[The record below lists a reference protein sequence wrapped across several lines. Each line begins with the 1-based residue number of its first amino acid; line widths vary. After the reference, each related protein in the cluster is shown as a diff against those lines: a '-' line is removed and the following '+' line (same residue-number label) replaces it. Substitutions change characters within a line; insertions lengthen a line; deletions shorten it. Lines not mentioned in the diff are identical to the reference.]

1 MKIWFISIPAEKRE
15 GTPFTIGE
23 GFSDKLIP
31 PPRTSYA
38 PVGAK
43 QEVTFARI
51 LKYTI
56 NIVNCLQDSH
66 QNHVSVRV
74 TEVSV
79 FW

>member
-1 MKIWFISIPAEKRE
+1 MSIPAEKRE

-23 GFSDKLIP
+23 GFSGKPIPP

-38 PVGAK
+38 PVGEK

-56 NIVNCLQDSH
+56 NVVNYLQDSH

-74 TEVSV
+74 SLTEVSV